1 MMYRNLVCCIRWRS
15 KLQHPGWMP
24 PGAWF
29 LNGILVVLACF
40 PLCVCG
46 QTPDR
51 SWSIAEYVRFG
62 MPDPAKFWTGS
73 DYATFCGL
81 LHQLDRTNRA
91 AFPRLDSSTSGALFA
106 RVTNPT
112 NTLFCLE
119 ANLPAGERLRLYQS
133 LLTFMPSILDM
144 YKLSGMDATFH
155 HETVELAHTHL
166 HLLRL
171 AVEQD
176 GKPMPGSPGS
186 PPMHLREFTITP
198 WNSQGDPD
206 NFVVPRKGSF
216 EVLGAHAAV
225 TLSYLLPWLGD
236 RTVVPDSERLAAT
249 RYLNEDVPLI
259 WENIVPA
266 SRARLMEDLTMV
278 INGTRHGE
286 IRSELEN
293 LRKRLTATK
302 DGA

>member
-1 MMYRNLVCCIRWRS
+1 
-15 KLQHPGWMP
+15 
-24 PGAWF
+24 
-29 LNGILVVLACF
+29 
-40 PLCVCG
+40 
-46 QTPDR
+46 
-51 SWSIAEYVRFG
+51 

-73 DYATFCGL
+73 DYATFCEL
-81 LHQLDRTNRA
+81 LHHLDRTNRA
-91 AFPRLDSSTSGALFA
+91 AFPRLDSTTSGALFA

-119 ANLPAGERLRLYQS
+119 ADLPARDRLRLYQS

-144 YKLSGMDATFH
+144 YKLGGMDTTFH

-176 GKPMPGSPGS
+176 GKPMPGSAGA

-206 NFVVPRKGSF
+206 NFIVPRKGSF
-216 EVLGAHAAV
+216 EVVGAHAAV

-249 RYLNEDVPLI
+249 RYLNEDVPPL
-259 WENIVPA
+259 WEHIVPA
-266 SRARLMEDLTMV
+266 SRTRLIEDLTMV

-286 IRSELEN
+286 IRNGLEN
-293 LRKRLTATK
+293 LRKQLAATK